1 MDAKEKYIYKTL
13 NSVLNQTYPH
23 FELILVDDG
32 SVDNSGNICDQYALA
47 DSRIKVI
54 HQKNGGVSNARN
66 TGIKAASNNL
76 IAFIDADDFWKE
88 DYLERMSD
96 LIKKFP
102 KINIYSSKYTTVVN
116 GIASKSEEF
125 FPSET
130 KYVIF
135 DLIDQFKEKVRF
147 PIHTSSVIIK
157 KNAIEEVSFF
167 DERINCFE
175 DYDLFVRLALTSKV
189 AYLNQEPLSFYNLD
203 VPADSKARGAVPDLK
218 KHWLSFMDKFEEA
231 AKDNHNLKMLMD
243 RAILT
248 QLINYRRLPKYKK
261 EVKDFI
267 KQVDSK
273 NFSMKY
279 KLIYKTPVFIG
290 DLIINAYLAL
300 KYLNK
305 G

>member
-1 MDAKEKYIYKTL
+1 
-13 NSVLNQTYPH
+13 
-23 FELILVDDG
+23 
-32 SVDNSGNICDQYALA
+32 
-47 DSRIKVI
+47 
-54 HQKNGGVSNARN
+54 
-66 TGIKAASNNL
+66 
-76 IAFIDADDFWKE
+76 
-88 DYLERMSD
+88 
-96 LIKKFP
+96 
-102 KINIYSSKYTTVVN
+102 
-116 GIASKSEEF
+116 
-125 FPSET
+125 
-130 KYVIF
+130 VIF

-248 QLINYRRLPKYKK
+248 QLINYRRLPKYKM